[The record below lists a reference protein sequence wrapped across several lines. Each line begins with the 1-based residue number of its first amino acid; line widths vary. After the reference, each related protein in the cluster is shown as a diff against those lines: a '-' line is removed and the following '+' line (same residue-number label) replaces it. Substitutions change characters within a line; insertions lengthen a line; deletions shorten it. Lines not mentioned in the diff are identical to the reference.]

1 MGSGGVERRSARAVV
16 PAGLLAACL
25 ALSGCALDSAIGSV
39 PAPAPIVTETP
50 APPTALVVVG
60 DSLATGD
67 GNDGTPADPGSW
79 RMHLA
84 GNVDVVDGWWR
95 NGATTKTMADN
106 LPLTRGDVL
115 IVMGGTNDVAN
126 GVPIGQSRES
136 IQRIVQKVAA
146 DDVILCAIPPF
157 DREAGEGEAAA
168 KLNSELQE
176 LAEDSGW
183 AWVDPWEFFRDAE
196 GWTDG
201 ASTDGI
207 HPTEPVYRSVGLV
220 LSDVIARVTVTHVR

>member
-1 MGSGGVERRSARAVV
+1 MGSGGIERRAARAAI
-16 PAGLLAACL
+16 PAGLLAACV
-25 ALSGCALDSAIGSV
+25 ALSGCAMESALGSEPTPV
-39 PAPAPIVTETP
+39 PTPVVTETP

-67 GNDGTPADPGSW
+67 GNDGTPEDPGSW

-115 IVMGGTNDVAN
+115 IVMGGTNDVAQ
-126 GVPIGQSRES
+126 GIPLRETRES
-136 IQRIVQKVAA
+136 IERIMQKVAA

-157 DREAGEGEAAA
+157 DREAEKAA
-168 KLNSELQE
+168 KLNDELQE
-176 LAEDSGW
+176 LAADSGW
-183 AWVDPWEFFRDAE
+183 AWVDPWEFFRDGDE
-196 GWTDG
+196 WTADASHDG
-201 ASTDGI
+201 V
-207 HPTEPVYRSVGLV
+207 HPSEPVYRSVGLV
-220 LSDVIARVTVTHVR
+220 ISEAIERVTITRVG